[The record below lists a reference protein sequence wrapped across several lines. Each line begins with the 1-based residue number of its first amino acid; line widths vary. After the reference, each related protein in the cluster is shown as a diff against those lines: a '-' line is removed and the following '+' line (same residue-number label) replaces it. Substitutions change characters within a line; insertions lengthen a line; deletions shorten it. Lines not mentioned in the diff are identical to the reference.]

1 MREETILK
9 LASRTLIPTTL
20 PSVALVSENVLCLV
34 YTLIELGKRSVF
46 HMVRA
51 TLGTVF
57 STSLCVQVI
66 GRPVVNLLIGPV
78 KRVQGIISSPNKVT
92 PRRRGRFTWC
102 SRALLVDM
110 RRAEASGKLQ
120 RA

>member
-9 LASRTLIPTTL
+9 LASCTLIPTTL

-66 GRPVVNLLIGPV
+66 GRPVVNLLIG
-78 KRVQGIISSPNKVT
+78 RVQGIISSPNKVS
-92 PRRRGRFTWC
+92 PRRKGRFTWC
-102 SRALLVDM
+102 SKALLVDM